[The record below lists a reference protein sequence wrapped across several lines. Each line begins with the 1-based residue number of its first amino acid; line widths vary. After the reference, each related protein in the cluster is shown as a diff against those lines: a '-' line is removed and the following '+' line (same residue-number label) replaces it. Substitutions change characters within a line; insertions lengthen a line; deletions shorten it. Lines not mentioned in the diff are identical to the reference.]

1 MNDDE
6 KILLKRMI
14 DANQTAD
21 NTEKIR
27 KLKHSNHIRTCVQN
41 ILQLKKKYSRLEKS
55 NSEQFKMMCVKQSQ
69 FLYDNYNDL
78 YNKVMNNEMNLETL
92 DKFLVIL
99 SQIENGELTQHE
111 GSYKVGHI
119 LKKLYVD
126 SALMRENKTKT
137 KKKGK
142 TIPKTVPKKMT
153 WNDYKNMI

>member
-1 MNDDE
+1 MT
-6 KILLKRMI
+6 LK
-14 DANQTAD
+14 
-21 NTEKIR
+21 
-27 KLKHSNHIRTCVQN
+27 
-41 ILQLKKKYSRLEKS
+41 
-55 NSEQFKMMCVKQSQ
+55 
-69 FLYDNYNDL
+69 
-78 YNKVMNNEMNLETL
+78 
-92 DKFLVIL
+92 L